1 MVFLNE
7 NVVVVLLANLHLLG
21 KIAHISHYQSLARAD
36 VEREPAVIVGAG
48 AVGRTLNGNRGSDNR
63 THGIAHH
70 TRNPLGLLCRLLR
83 RVDSPAAGCKRLR
96 RHAQHC

>member
-7 NVVVVLLANLHLLG
+7 DVVVVLLADLHLLSE
-21 KIAHISHYQSLARAD
+21 IAHISHNQCLARAD
-36 VEREPAVIVGAG
+36 VERELTVIVGAG

-63 THGIAHH
+63 THSIAHH

-83 RVDSPAAGCKRLR
+83 SARSPAAGCKRLR
-96 RHAQHC
+96 RDAQHS